1 MSTTNVARAFA
12 PASVGNVAVGF
23 DCLGHAIQ
31 GLGDTAEAHRS
42 VQPGV
47 RILEIRGI
55 VSGLPKDNRNTAVR
69 AVEAMLAASDSNVGI
84 DLIIDKGIPLGSGLG
99 GSASSAVAALV
110 AANAVLGRPFKRE
123 QLYTFAVEGE
133 AVASGAKHGDNV
145 GPQLLGGLVLT
156 SPDRCI
162 SLPLPPNLQC
172 VVAHPDMILETRTAR
187 KVLAEPFA
195 MSDIVKQIAAMGT
208 FVTACFRSDMEL
220 LRESLIDVLVEP
232 RRAALIPG
240 FFGVKAAAISCGAI
254 GASISGAGP
263 SVFAW
268 FERVSDAQ
276 RGAGAMQAAFAQVGL
291 VADIFISPLACAGAK
306 LL

>member
-133 AVASGAKHGDNV
+133 AVASGAKHG
-145 GPQLLGGLVLT
+145 
-156 SPDRCI
+156 I